1 MRLVVYLNGNGS
13 AKGNSMSVFLELMQ
27 GEYDDVI
34 EWPFSKT
41 IIFTIIHQDS
51 RSKWYKKQ
59 MGSYSDN
66 GREVKEM
73 QKPISK
79 YNGPYGFYQFIPIFT
94 LQNGGFTK
102 NNTLYINCEIAEN
115 SALNLL

>member
-1 MRLVVYLNGNGS
+1 MRLVVYLNGTGS
-13 AKGNSMSVFLELMQ
+13 VKGNFMSVFLELMQ
-27 GEYDDVI
+27 GEHDDVI

-41 IIFTIIHQDS
+41 IIFTIIHQDN

-59 MGSYSDN
+59 MGCESYSVN

-73 QKPISK
+73 QKPISN
-79 YNGPYGFYQFIPIFT
+79 YNGPYGFDQFIPIST

-115 SALNLL
+115 SAL